1 VPEALL
7 LAPVAEA
14 AVGAASIDAIVTGSF
29 VSAAGLSAGTSIFA
43 TIGASFLGK
52 AAFSIGISIGV
63 NYLAG
68 LFKSQPVQKS
78 DSTIKQAL
86 PARFIDVGRTKSA
99 GCLFWYESPSE
110 FFFVGKIITCDRIT
124 EIEQVWLND
133 TLMSY
138 TGALETVATSTNG
151 PWTDNVVVE
160 ARLGTLDQ
168 GISELLK
175 NGFNE
180 LAWPDDYRLAGLPWI
195 VSRYQQ
201 VDQKKFMEKYP
212 NGAPETAVVGKMVDC
227 PDPRNPA
234 HDLADPQTWTWTD
247 NAACVI
253 LRYLV
258 DIDGWGLDPDDID
271 IASFKQA
278 ADDCDEMVFTTR
290 GVEKRYRIWGRYTT
304 SQDRS
309 SVVKAMLETC
319 DGRLIEGPDGKA
331 YLYVGISRTP
341 TVTLTDDD
349 FISIR
354 IEPFGDPLDRVGTIQ
369 PRCVLESQNW
379 QEQPVPQ
386 VSLPDVDPAA
396 AAEIE
401 DMPLQYCPSEYQ
413 AQRLA
418 KIRLHQ
424 LSPEWTVT
432 GVCNLGGLRS
442 FGERVVRLVHEEL
455 GIDQIFEVTG
465 YGLNLTDF
473 TYPIKLQSVA
483 AGMYDM
489 TADELQDL
497 PEIPD
502 PPTVAGLPPPT
513 GIVAVYD
520 DATPPNI
527 DVTWDYN
534 SIFGYDLQYRG
545 YDTTSP
551 PPDDETGWQLADA
564 TGNGARTI
572 TGVPVNDVHQVR
584 MRAVGTRTTSLWSA
598 PIEVEDP

>member
-1 VPEALL
+1 MPEALL

-29 VSAAGLSAGTSIFA
+29 VTASGLGGTSILA
-43 TIGASFLGK
+43 SIGASFLGK
-52 AAFSIGISIGV
+52 AAFSLGISIGV
-63 NYLAG
+63 NYLSS
-68 LFKSQPVQKS
+68 LLKSQPVQKS

-99 GCLFWYESPSE
+99 GCLFWYESPTQ
-110 FFFVGKIITCDRIT
+110 FFYVGKIITCDRIT

-138 TGALETVATSTNG
+138 SGSLEGVATSTNG
-151 PWTDNVVVE
+151 PWEDNVVVE
-160 ARLGTLDQ
+160 ARLGTVDQ
-168 GISELLK
+168 SISSLLAG
-175 NGFNE
+175 GFNE

-195 VSRYQQ
+195 ISRYKQ

-212 NGAPETAVVGKMVDC
+212 NGAPETAVVGKMASC

-234 HDLADPQTWTWTD
+234 HDLRDPQTWTWTD

-258 DIDGWGLDPDDID
+258 DVDGWDLDPDDID
-271 IASFKQA
+271 IASFQEA
-278 ADDCDEMVFTTR
+278 ADHCDQGVPTTSS
-290 GVEKRYRIWGRYTT
+290 VENRYRIWGRYTAT
-304 SQDRS
+304 QDRS

-331 YLYVGISRTP
+331 YLYVGVSRAP
-341 TVTLTDDD
+341 TVKLTDDD

-354 IEPFGDPLDRVGTIQ
+354 IEPFGDPLDRVGIIQ

-386 VSLPDVDPAA
+386 VALPDVDPSA

-418 KIRLHQ
+418 WIRLHQ
-424 LSPEWTVT
+424 LSPEWTIT

-442 FGERVVRLVHEEL
+442 FGERVVRVVHTEL
-455 GIDQIFEVTG
+455 GIDQTFEVTG

-473 TYPIKLQSVA
+473 TYPIKLQSIA
-483 AGMYDM
+483 PGMYDM
-489 TADELQDL
+489 AANRLQDL
-497 PEIPD
+497 PTIPS
-502 PPTVAGLPPPT
+502 PPSVAGLPPPSNIAAT
-513 GIVAVYD
+513 YD
-520 DATPPNI
+520 DAASPPDI
-527 DVTWDYN
+527 DVTWDDDDTFTYE
-534 SIFGYDLQYRG
+534 LQYRIF
-545 YDTTSP
+545 DTVTP
-551 PPDDETGWQLADA
+551 PEPEDGWEAVDVTGAGTQK
-564 TGNGARTI
+564 I
-572 TGVPVNDVHQVR
+572 TDVPAYPAHQVR
-584 MRAVGTRTTSLWSA
+584 MRTLGTRSASAWSA
-598 PIEVEDP
+598 PVDVEEP

>member
-1 VPEALL
+1 MPEALL

-43 TIGASFLGK
+43 SIGASFLGK

-63 NYLAG
+63 NYLAS

-99 GCLFWYESPSE
+99 GCLFWYESPTQ
-110 FFFVGKIITCDRIT
+110 FFYVGKIITCDRIT

-138 TGALETVATSTNG
+138 SGTLEGVATSTNG
-151 PWTDNVVVE
+151 PWEDNVVVE
-160 ARLGTLDQ
+160 ARLGAVDQ
-168 GISELLK
+168 SISSLLSG
-175 NGFNE
+175 GFSE
-180 LAWPDDYRLAGLPWI
+180 LAWPGDYRLAGLPWI
-195 VSRYQQ
+195 ISRYRQ

-212 NGAPETAVVGKMVDC
+212 NGAPETAVVGKMASC

-234 HDLADPQTWTWTD
+234 HDLSDPQTWTWTD

-271 IASFKQA
+271 IASFQDA
-278 ADDCDEMVFTTR
+278 ANHCDQDVPTTS
-290 GVEKRYRIWGRYTT
+290 GWEKRYRIWGRYTT

-331 YLYVGISRTP
+331 YLYVGIARTP

-386 VSLPDVDPAA
+386 VSLPDVDPSAA
-396 AAEIE
+396 AQIE

-424 LSPEWTVT
+424 LSPEWTIT

-442 FGERVVRLVHEEL
+442 FGERVVRVVHSEL
-455 GIDQIFEVTG
+455 GIDQTFEVTG

-473 TYPIKLQSVA
+473 TYPIKLQAVA
-483 AGMYDM
+483 AGMYSM
-489 TADELQDL
+489 TPDELND
-497 PEIPD
+497 IPAI
-502 PPTVAGLPPPT
+502 PAAPSIAGLPSPSSIT
-513 GIVAVYD
+513 AVYD
-520 DATPPNI
+520 DAVSPPDIN
-527 DVTWDYN
+527 VTWDYD
-534 SIFGYDLQYRG
+534 STFTYELQYRNF
-545 YDTTSP
+545 DTVTP
-551 PPDDETGWQLADA
+551 PQPDDGWVSVAVTGAGTQK
-564 TGNGARTI
+564 I
-572 TGVPVNDVHQVR
+572 TSVPAYPAHQVR
-584 MRAVGTRTTSLWSA
+584 MRTLGTRSASAWSEA
-598 PIEVEDP
+598 VDVEES